1 MADADGVEDSDYE
14 LSLSAPASRRRETI
28 TRQLQREIL
37 REMAA
42 EQPQEEQEQ
51 EQERKTEDD
60 DPDSVRRRTLSPSKA
75 ALLLQDVGALDASIS
90 RRDTVSPQALK
101 AVLRV
106 VEQQEE
112 QVERVEPSLESG
124 RTESEELLQDT
135 HTPPPTSSSPPAAA
149 VQERRKSVSTSDSFT
164 DFMFAPN
171 LLEKDAA
178 NRATL
183 DPTEA
188 ASVVAALQK
197 EVRSLSSSTLEV
209 EESDSDGDNQKAA
222 AAQPKESKI
231 KAPTPL
237 RELVGKKTPPSVKQS
252 KRPLAPVKET
262 NKSKSPS
269 PANEAKSKKTPSP
282 SKEAKSRKSP
292 SPAKEAKG
300 RKSPTEPKSRKSPAP
315 AKQPRRM
322 KSPTPT
328 KSNSNRRATVDP
340 SDVLM
345 MLEGKSQQ
353 EDVRRQTIDEN
364 GLLELTSA
372 LESTSADGKQG
383 EEVSRKRVNDSDVRE
398 GSPDK
403 RARSHRD
410 DNDDQAMESMEI
422 DSPVRT
428 KESSPSPRQAAT
440 SSNQT
445 QDKLQS
451 SAITNQSLFSP
462 PPTGTRVRT
471 PLKGILSAR
480 KAKRDAGGAVH
491 TTPTKTVNFGPSQ
504 GAEFNHGSP
513 STSMTPMLAKDVSR
527 RYPSEPPPSSEEEP
541 DDAET
546 SLNSSIL
553 DEADSFD
560 EEEEEEP
567 KEIIPPKVT
576 LVKKSGFDLLAS
588 RRSSLMAPKSI
599 DKSRRRQSL
608 RGYSPLDSQ
617 TEARRRRR
625 QTINIARQTS
635 SKPMPSFAAA
645 DKSISSSQSPSF
657 TRNNSFLR
665 ATDVAQSTR
674 MPYADSS
681 ASSDAGEDM
690 EITGDY
696 SFVLGHDSIA
706 PSKPAPSSAGM
717 PRDEDTAEFS
727 LGHLLAE
734 SSVYELTKSAPA
746 SDLHDLPGTLGD
758 LASEFEDVPSNQASQ
773 VVNSSQ
779 RLNDQDNTLD
789 PIREGDETMTSSR
802 GQSMMS
808 LVSSDDSD
816 EEYGTHRKSINV
828 NLTPQFERA
837 SIDGEPRV
845 TSQAPATTE
854 SLSVHLITMEEL
866 LSSVMLDENMALVET
881 YEDFFGEEAEST
893 DYQISTS
900 VKLASAYDTCSE
912 VIERHGL
919 DISSW
924 SAAVTEELSSLLQ
937 IEAPG
942 VFSPENLD
950 DAGREA
956 IRELYATEAMV
967 AQSGW
972 LQLQAQMEKQ
982 LASSLSLGADALAND
997 VKTLKS
1003 SVSSDTLKRQ
1013 NELAAIKEM
1022 IDREEQMALLLDAI
1036 EEQQGAHDEYVTAV
1050 KDLEKE
1056 CSSLSLE
1063 ESVLQSRLKVL
1074 EGRAAELEPVT
1085 AAAATLYEQE
1095 VLATEEM
1102 LAIQESMTVWKIRE
1116 ATASLLRVSARFE
1129 DVLFHVELNVDV
1141 RLGPPSTGGAST
1153 SIKVN
1158 ETLKQREHNTY
1169 LPIEGDVVLV
1179 LQRLLLDP
1187 HYISRIADES
1197 ELGDGNDGRVCSKL
1211 QVLEHF
1217 INRSFRLLKELREL
1231 STHFAMRF
1239 VEDDSTLW
1247 IDFLKFP
1254 SSMARMNVEGAHFSV
1269 GFSLLPV
1276 FPYTDY
1282 QTDVQVPHGQISTED
1297 VTKEIELVPRE
1308 APRYFTRVCRRLHES
1323 FVR

>member
-1 MADADGVEDSDYE
+1 MADADDADDSGYE
-14 LSLSAPASRRRETI
+14 LSLSAPVARRRETI

-37 REMAA
+37 REMGADKP
-42 EQPQEEQEQ
+42 PQEQEQ
-51 EQERKTEDD
+51 EEEERKTEDD
-60 DPDSVRRRTLSPSKA
+60 DPAGIRRRTLSPSKA
-75 ALLLQDVGALDASIS
+75 AQMLRDMDALDASIS

-101 AVLRV
+101 AVLSV
-106 VEQQEE
+106 AEHQQHREEERKE
-112 QVERVEPSLESG
+112 QVEHSLESG
-124 RTESEELLQDT
+124 RTENEENVLDSPPASASEQPRKSPL
-135 HTPPPTSSSPPAAA
+135 PPAAA
-149 VQERRKSVSTSDSFT
+149 EHERRKSVNTSDSFT
-164 DFMFAPN
+164 DSMFAPN

-178 NRATL
+178 SRATL

-197 EVRSLSSSTLEV
+197 EVRNMSSSTLEM
-209 EESDSDGDNQKAA
+209 EETDSDSDNQKSAAAA
-222 AAQPKESKI
+222 AAQPKQSKI

-237 RELVGKKTPPSVKQS
+237 SE
-252 KRPLAPVKET
+252 
-262 NKSKSPS
+262 KSSSPTE
-269 PANEAKSKKTPSP
+269 EAKG
-282 SKEAKSRKSP
+282 RKSP
-292 SPAKEAKG
+292 SPAKEAYN
-300 RKSPTEPKSRKSPAP
+300 RKSPAQ
-315 AKQPRRM
+315 AKEPKRK

-345 MLEGKSQQ
+345 MLEGSSQP
-353 EDVRRQTIDEN
+353 EDGRRQTIDEN

-372 LESTSADGKQG
+372 LDSPLTGGKGSARKQN
-383 EEVSRKRVNDSDVRE
+383 EEISRKRAHDSDVRE
-398 GSPDK
+398 GSPEK
-403 RARSHRD
+403 RARSD
-410 DNDDQAMESMEI
+410 GDNNGDQMMESMEI
-422 DSPVRT
+422 DSPVHS
-428 KESSPSPRQAAT
+428 KESSPSLRKAAT
-440 SSNQT
+440 NDNQT
-445 QDKLQS
+445 REEGPS
-451 SAITNQSLFSP
+451 SGTAKPALFSP

-480 KAKRDAGGAVH
+480 KGKRNAMQ

-513 STSMTPMLAKDVSR
+513 STSMTPMLAKDASK
-527 RYPSEPPPSSEEEP
+527 RYPSELPPSSEEEP

-560 EEEEEEP
+560 EEEEEEEQP
-567 KEIIPPKVT
+567 KEVVSPKVT
-576 LVKKSGFDLLAS
+576 QVKKSGFDLLAS
-588 RRSSLMAPKSI
+588 RRSSLMAPKSV
-599 DKSRRRQSL
+599 DRSRRRQSL

-635 SKPMPSFAAA
+635 SKATPAFTTATRP
-645 DKSISSSQSPSF
+645 ISSSQSPPSS
-657 TRNNSFLR
+657 RNNSFLR
-665 ATDVAQSTR
+665 AADVAETTR

-690 EITGDY
+690 EITGEY
-696 SFVLGHDSIA
+696 SIVMGRDSIA
-706 PSKPAPSSAGM
+706 PSTLASASAGM

-734 SSVYELTKSAPA
+734 SSVYELTKSAPEP
-746 SDLHDLPGTLGD
+746 DLNDLPGTLGD
-758 LASEFEDVPSNQASQ
+758 LASEVADVPSSQGSQAANASQ
-773 VVNSSQ
+773 K
-779 RLNDQDNTLD
+779 LNDQDNTLD
-789 PIREGDETMTSSR
+789 PIQEGDETMASSR

-816 EEYGTHRKSINV
+816 EEYAARRKSINV

-837 SIDGEPRV
+837 SIGGEP
-845 TSQAPATTE
+845 SQAVQAPPTPE

-866 LSSVMLDENMALVET
+866 LSSVTLDEIKSVAENDD
-881 YEDFFGEEAEST
+881 DFFGEEAESS
-893 DYQISTS
+893 DDLISTS
-900 VKLASAYDTCSE
+900 VKLACAYDTCSE
-912 VIERHGL
+912 AIECRGT

-924 SAAVTEELSSLLQ
+924 SADLAEELSSLLQ
-937 IEAPG
+937 IKAPG

-956 IRELYATEAMV
+956 IRELYATEAMM

-972 LQLQAQMEKQ
+972 CQLQTQMENQ
-982 LASSLSLGADALAND
+982 LSSSLSLGADALTND
-997 VKTLKS
+997 VKMLKNC
-1003 SVSSDTLKRQ
+1003 VSSDTLKRQ
-1013 NELAAIKEM
+1013 NELAAIREM

-1050 KDLEKE
+1050 KDLENE

-1085 AAAATLYEQE
+1085 SAAATLFEQE

-1116 ATASLLRVSARFE
+1116 ATASLLRVSAHFE
-1129 DVLFHVELNVDV
+1129 DVLFDVEVNVDV
-1141 RLGPPSTGGAST
+1141 HLGSPSTGGAST
-1153 SIKVN
+1153 LIRVN
-1158 ETLKQREHNTY
+1158 ESLKQREQNTY

-1211 QVLEHF
+1211 QILEHF

-1239 VEDDSTLW
+1239 DEDDSTLW

-1254 SSMARMNVEGAHFSV
+1254 STLARMSVEGAHFSV

-1282 QTDVQVPHGQISTED
+1282 QTAVQVPHGEVCYLELSMRFHRGRLTD
-1297 VTKEIELVPRE
+1297 VL
-1308 APRYFTRVCRRLHES
+1308 
-1323 FVR
+1323 FV